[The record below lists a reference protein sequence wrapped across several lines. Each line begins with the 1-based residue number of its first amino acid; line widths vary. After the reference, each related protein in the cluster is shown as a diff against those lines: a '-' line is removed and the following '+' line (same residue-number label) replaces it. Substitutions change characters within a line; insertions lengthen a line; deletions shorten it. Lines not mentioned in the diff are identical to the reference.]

1 MAHISFYREGINLAS
16 NEAIV
21 EAFLNSLADTNRG
34 FDFYVDWNKVKSN
47 IEHFK
52 IEIGILSSLAGSSN
66 PSYEL
71 KELIEKYPEVVK
83 VLPLIIAVR
92 DRSLKVLEETSILQS
107 SSSFEF
113 TPKSQYSEAEINHI
127 VRFCEKTG
135 ILELMK
141 IVQILRDY
149 LLGVEVGLDT
159 HARKNRSG
167 KAMEDVIEPILSKIL
182 SRGYLS
188 NIVTQKT
195 FAYFEDVRSLP
206 VPAQL
211 RDRKFDAVCV
221 KDSKPINIEV
231 NFYGGGGSKPQEIV
245 DSYIN
250 RRNELKGA
258 GWHFIWITDGPGW
271 KTGVNQIRKGI
282 EEIEFVLNLRFV
294 KQGFLEY
301 ILKNI

>member
-1 MAHISFYREGINLAS
+1 MAHIPFYREALNLTS
-16 NEAIV
+16 SEAIV
-21 EAFLNSLADTNRG
+21 KAFLGSLADTNRR
-34 FDFYVDWNKVKSN
+34 FDFYVDWDKVKSN
-47 IEHFK
+47 VERFK
-52 IEIGILSSLAGSSN
+52 IEIGILSSLTGSPD
-66 PSYEL
+66 PSHEL
-71 KELIEKYPEVVK
+71 EELIKKYPEVIK
-83 VLPLIIAVR
+83 VLPLVIAVR
-92 DRSLKVLEETSILQS
+92 DSSLKVLEETDAPQP
-107 SSSFEF
+107 SSSFDF
-113 TPKSQYSEAEINHI
+113 TPKSQYSEDEINHI

-135 ILELMK
+135 ILELLR
-141 IVQILRDY
+141 IIQILRDY

-159 HARKNRSG
+159 HTRKNRSG
-167 KAMEDVIEPILSKIL
+167 KAMENLVEPILSKIL

-188 NIVTQKT
+188 DIVTQKT
-195 FAYFEDVRSLP
+195 FAYFEDVHSLP